1 MDPSGKVVII
11 TGASSGI
18 GAATAHA
25 LAVAGA
31 RVVLTARDAARLD
44 DLAFRLRGGALAIP
58 ADVAEP
64 TAVQRLVEQTLA
76 AYNRIDVV
84 INNAGV
90 GLASPVA
97 QLQPDD
103 LRAAL
108 DVNLFGSLYLTQA
121 ALPHM
126 QRAGRGQIIFVSS
139 VVGLRSLPY
148 AGGYAATKAALDRL
162 SEALRVELRG
172 SGITVT
178 LVRPGTT
185 RTAFNT
191 RRLGVHGDL
200 RRFNP
205 PGIAPERVA
214 ETIVRAIRREPRV
227 AYVTWSDRLTVGMAL
242 LLPRLA
248 DWLLARL
255 FVWRDSEGKGV
266 PYANPER

>member
-1 MDPSGKVVII
+1 MDPAGKVVII

-18 GAATAHA
+18 GAATARA
-25 LAVAGA
+25 LAGVGA
-31 RVVLTARDAARLD
+31 HVVLTARDAARLN
-44 DLAFRLRGGALAIP
+44 DLACQLSGRVMAFP
-58 ADVAEP
+58 ANVADP
-64 TAVQRLVEQTLA
+64 TEMQRLVAEVIKVYQ
-76 AYNRIDVV
+76 RIDVV

-97 QLQPDD
+97 QLQPTD

-108 DVNLFGSLYLTQA
+108 DVNLFGPLYLTQA

-126 QRAGRGQIIFVSS
+126 QRVRRGQILFVSS
-139 VVGLRSLPY
+139 VVGLRALPY

-185 RTAFNT
+185 RTAFNAH
-191 RRLGVHGDL
+191 RLGVHGDV

-227 AYVTWSDRLTVGMAL
+227 AYVTWSDRLAVGMAL
-242 LLPRLA
+242 LLPGLA
-248 DWLLARL
+248 DRLLARL

-266 PYANPER
+266 SYANPER

>member
-1 MDPSGKVVII
+1 MDPAGKVVII

-18 GAATAHA
+18 GAATSRA
-25 LAVAGA
+25 LAAVGA
-31 RVVLTARDAARLD
+31 HVVLTARDADRLN
-44 DLAFRLRGGALAIP
+44 DLARQLNGRARAVP
-58 ADVAEP
+58 ADIADPVE
-64 TAVQRLVEQTLA
+64 VQRLVAEVIN
-76 AYNRIDVV
+76 AYQRIDVV

-97 QLQPDD
+97 QLQPAD

-108 DVNLFGSLYLTQA
+108 DVNLFGPLYLTQA
-121 ALPHM
+121 ALPYM
-126 QRAGRGQIIFVSS
+126 RRARRGQIIFVSS
-139 VVGLRSLPY
+139 VVGLRALPY

-227 AYVTWSDRLTVGMAL
+227 AYVTWSDRLFVGMAL
-242 LLPRLA
+242 LLPWLA

-255 FVWRDSEGKGV
+255 FVWRGSEGKGV
-266 PYANPER
+266 SYANPER

>member
-1 MDPSGKVVII
+1 MDPAGKVVII

-18 GAATAHA
+18 GAATARA
-25 LAVAGA
+25 LAAAGA
-31 RVVLTARDAARLD
+31 HVVLTARDAARLD
-44 DLAFRLRGGALAIP
+44 DLACQLNGRAITVP
-58 ADVAEP
+58 ADIADP
-64 TAVQRLVEQTLA
+64 TGVQRLVAEVINVYQ
-76 AYNRIDVV
+76 RIDVV

-97 QLQPDD
+97 QLQPAD

-108 DVNLFGSLYLTQA
+108 DVNLFGPLYLTQA

-126 QRAGRGQIIFVSS
+126 QRARRGQIIFVSS
-139 VVGLRSLPY
+139 VVGLRALPY

-172 SGITVT
+172 SGISVT

-191 RRLGVHGDL
+191 RRLGVHGDH

-205 PGIAPERVA
+205 PGIAPEQVA

-227 AYVTWSDRLTVGMAL
+227 AYVTWSDRLTLWMAL
-242 LLPRLA
+242 LLPGLA

-255 FVWRDSEGKGV
+255 FVWRNSEGKGV

>member
-1 MDPSGKVVII
+1 MDPAGKVVIV

-18 GAATAHA
+18 GAATARA
-25 LAVAGA
+25 LVAAGA
-31 RVVLTARDAARLD
+31 HVALTARDAVRLD
-44 DLAFRLRGGALAIP
+44 DLARQLHGRARAIP
-58 ADVAEP
+58 ADIADP
-64 TAVQRLVEQTLA
+64 IAVQRLVTEVTNVYQ
-76 AYNRIDVV
+76 RIDVV

-97 QLQPDD
+97 RLQSAD

-108 DVNLFGSLYLTQA
+108 DVNLFGPLSLTQA

-139 VVGLRSLPY
+139 VVGLRALPY

-172 SGITVT
+172 SGISVT

-185 RTAFNT
+185 RTAFNA
-191 RRLGVHGDL
+191 RRLGVHGDQ

-227 AYVTWSDRLTVGMAL
+227 AYVTWSDRLTLWTAL